1 MMSTAPAADVVAEQ
15 RARILA
21 AFEKTLDRYLPESG
35 ELQPWKLAQIESALS
50 TDCHRLAR
58 EILEARIEV
67 DPLRDPQPSMRCGK
81 CGYAMGGDPARK
93 AHKKT
98 IFGTIYYTRAYGYC
112 RSCGAAFSPS
122 GESVGLRQG
131 LL

>member
-1 MMSTAPAADVVAEQ
+1 M
-15 RARILA
+15 
-21 AFEKTLDRYLPESG
+21 LDRYLPGSG

-50 TDCHRLAR
+50 EDCHKLAR
-58 EILEARIEV
+58 QIVEARIEV
-67 DPLRDPQPSMRCGK
+67 DPLRDPQPGMRCPD
-81 CGYAMGGDPARK
+81 CGYAMAGDAARK
-93 AHKKT
+93 THKKT

-122 GESVGLRQG
+122 GESVGLRTG

>member
-1 MMSTAPAADVVAEQ
+1 MSQCAKAENAVAQQ

-21 AFEKTLDRYLPESG
+21 TFEKMLDRYLPETG
-35 ELQPWKLAQIESALS
+35 LLRPWKLAEFESALS
-50 TDCHRLAR
+50 ADSYKLSR
-58 EILEARIEV
+58 ELLEARLEV
-67 DPLRDPQPSMRCGK
+67 DPLREGERALRCPE
-81 CGYAMGGDPARK
+81 CGGAMAGDPARK

-98 IFGTIYYTRAYGYC
+98 IFGPIYYTRGYGYC
-112 RSCGAAFSPS
+112 RSCEAAFSPS